1 MFRILTIAMAL
12 GAACTEK
19 TVTSSTVREAS
30 NEPPTATINAPFPRE
45 QIANGAFFVAWGSV
59 SDPEDDAAD
68 LTVTWLIAGEPR
80 CGPSPPTENDGKTR
94 CDVSFSF
101 DKQNIT
107 LRVVDTEGE
116 AAEQTVDIELVEN
129 TAPTVSITS
138 PTPGQQFRTSDLIQ
152 FEGMV
157 SDGEDN
163 PEGLTV
169 WWESS
174 VDGRLHDIGTT
185 VMSDG
190 KVTASGLLSANTHV
204 LRLFALDTSG
214 RENNASVVFDVLP
227 TDNSDTG
234 DPASSTTDDTGPTT
248 SPAEDTA
255 D

>member
-1 MFRILTIAMAL
+1 MFRIPLIVACL
-12 GAACTEK
+12 GLGLGCTEK
-19 TVTSSTVREAS
+19 TITSSTVRTPS
-30 NEPPTATINAPFPRE
+30 NEPPTASINSPFPRE
-45 QIANGAFFVAWGSV
+45 QIANGALFVAWGAV
-59 SDPEDDAAD
+59 SDPEDDASE
-68 LTVTWLIAGEPR
+68 LSVTWLVAGETR

-107 LRVVDTEGE
+107 LRVTDTDGE
-116 AAEQTVDIELVEN
+116 TTEQTVDIELVEN
-129 TAPTVSITS
+129 TAPTVLITS
-138 PTPGQQFRTSDLIQ
+138 PTSGQQFRTNELIH

-163 PEGLTV
+163 PEGIAV
-169 WWESS
+169 WWESNE
-174 VDGRLHDIGTT
+174 DGRLHDVGVT

-204 LRLFALDTSG
+204 LRLFAQDTSG

-227 TDNSDTG
+227 IDEPDGLDSG
-234 DPASSTTDDTGPTT
+234 SSTGADSDSTT
-248 SPAEDTA
+248 EDTA

>member
-1 MFRILTIAMAL
+1 MFRISIIVMSLC
-12 GAACTEK
+12 AACTEK
-19 TVTSSTVREAS
+19 TVTSSTVTEPT

-45 QIANGAFFVAWGSV
+45 QIANGALFVAWGSV
-59 SDPEDDAAD
+59 SDPEDDTAD
-68 LTVTWLIAGEPR
+68 LTVTWLVAGEPR

-107 LRVVDTEGE
+107 LLVVDTEGE
-116 AAEQTVDIELVEN
+116 SAEQTVNIELVEN

-138 PTPGQQFRTSDLIQ
+138 PAPGQQFRTTDLIQ

-163 PEGLTV
+163 PEGISV
-169 WWESS
+169 WWESN

-190 KVTASGLLSANTHV
+190 KVTASGMLSANTHV

-227 TDNSDTG
+227 SETPDTG
-234 DPASSTTDDTGPTT
+234 DSGSSETDDTGPTT
-248 SPAEDTA
+248 APAHDTA